1 MWSIRVQLNQI
12 YTALAKAV
20 TNPMTANLNVG
31 GFGLTNV
38 ASINGSPYVPSG
50 GGVQSIN
57 GTNGVMTL
65 NGSGDT
71 SVGTVGNVITVSSPV
86 LPALVNSV
94 NSESGAI
101 QIVAGNGIGVA
112 TGGDTITIANTNVI
126 SQYVSQLNSITNNS
140 PITITAG
147 TDMNVSTVGNI
158 ITLNNTKVG
167 VDTVNSSTGAITLVG
182 GTDISVNNVSGTIT
196 ITGINKPVS
205 NRTSSS
211 TPVSISSTPVVLGT
225 LNLVTT
231 ATYDVNAF
239 SVVTFTTTST
249 QTPNVSLALFLSTNG
264 GTYTQIGFT
273 TTVTSINH
281 SGLNPISQIVIQA
294 GAFNVA
300 GGSQNIQLRMN
311 TNIPITIGAIT
322 MNNFQLLGNGNLA

>member
-57 GTNGVMTL
+57 GGNGVMTL
-65 NGSGDT
+65 SGTGGT
-71 SVGTVGNVITVSSPV
+71 SVGTVGNVITVNSPV

-101 QIVAGNGIGVA
+101 TIAGGNGIGVA
-112 TGGDTITIANTNVI
+112 TGGNTITIANTNVI
-126 SQYVSQLNSITNNS
+126 SQYVSQLNSIANNN
-140 PITITAG
+140 PITISAG
-147 TDMNVSTVGNI
+147 TDMSVSTVGNT

-167 VDTVNSSTGAITLVG
+167 VDTVNSSTGAINIVG
-182 GTDISVNNVSGTIT
+182 GTDISVNNAGGTIT
-196 ITGINKPVS
+196 VAGINKPVS

-211 TPVSISSTPVVLGT
+211 TNVSISNTPVILGT
-225 LNLVTT
+225 LTLITT
-231 ATYDVNAF
+231 AQYDLNAF
-239 SVVTFTTTST
+239 SVVTFTTTT
-249 QTPNVSLALFLSTNG
+249 TLTPNVSLALFLSTNG
-264 GTYTQIGFT
+264 GAYSQIGFS
-273 TTVTSINH
+273 TTVTAINH
-281 SGLNPISQIVIQA
+281 GGINPIYQIVIQA
-294 GAFNVA
+294 GAFNVV
-300 GGSQNIQLRMN
+300 GGTQLIQLRMN
-311 TNIPITIGAIT
+311 TSIAITNGAIT